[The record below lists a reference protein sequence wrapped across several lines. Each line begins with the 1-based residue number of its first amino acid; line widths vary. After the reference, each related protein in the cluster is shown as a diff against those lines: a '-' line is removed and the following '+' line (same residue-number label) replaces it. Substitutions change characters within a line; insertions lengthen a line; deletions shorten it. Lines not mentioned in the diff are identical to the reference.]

1 MKDYKQ
7 LAIRYLKMNRRRSLV
22 TIFGAVIATMVLYC
36 ILNLG
41 WSKLLQYREQI
52 REQEG
57 YEIVLFTET
66 QQQIEAILADDRVKD
81 AYVGS
86 YYYYDYNDPVT
97 YDNALYLN
105 TNQPYQMDKIME
117 QLKADYGVEG
127 EENYEL
133 AWTYMQGDDENTVLI
148 STLTILLISFIF
160 AIFGV
165 GIVRNSIQLSTLEQ
179 LKDYGNLRCIGATKK
194 ELKKIV
200 YCEGM
205 ILELTGM
212 VIGVAAGTI
221 ATLLIGHFA
230 LKITAGF
237 HWIPIVPILVAFLG
251 DLYFAME
258 ENCKLI
264 ANMSPVSA
272 IRGEYRIHKE
282 KIKVRKSRIFGKLFG
297 VEGDYAYKSI
307 MRNPGRFMKTVWSIG
322 IGMGAF
328 ILMMG
333 FASSVQRVV
342 KDQEKQWKYYH
353 IYYAGAYGPTVT
365 LEEAREGVPPTRYL
379 KKIADLDGCTDAK
392 KNYVASVFL
401 KDYKEFYSHG
411 TDEYMTESSNGSW
424 IHQVIEADSQ
434 NLSKFANLV
443 ASEMMCVGYDEEDY
457 ARFRNALVEGTLDVS
472 DHGIVLVNQDTVTL
486 NDATIY
492 SSDTVVSDTRN
503 MQFTD
508 YQVGDTIDILDMDQY
523 YEQANKVLLPLEEKH
538 RKQLEDLAEQLRK
551 KEITQEEK
559 DKQEEDLNSEYEE
572 QKNSTAIQVKKEL
585 MDAGAY
591 KMYTIEGI
599 VKEDV
604 NMRMDTVHFVL
615 PLEQYYKLTGT
626 DESMSVGMRYHFD
639 HFSYRQFNNIEAEMS
654 MALGEDQMIYG
665 ETGYAEML
673 GIVEGMK
680 KVIIG
685 GVLVIIFVVTMVA
698 LNIMNTTASS
708 LYLRK
713 KEFAQLRVIGM
724 SKKRLTKM
732 VMLEGVITAIVA
744 NGIGILIGV
753 LLSYGFF
760 RLVITSLFGYGY
772 SISITAIV
780 IGMVVSILILCG
792 SVYLP
797 LRGLKQD
804 VAADLATS
812 GE

>member
-52 REQEG
+52 REKEG

-328 ILMMG
+328 ILIMG

-365 LEEAREGVPPTRYL
+365 LEEARQLVPPTRYL

-392 KNYVASVFL
+392 QVYSARVFL
-401 KDYKEFYSHG
+401 NDCEAFYKYV
-411 TDEYMTESSNGSW
+411 TDEYMTTSSEGSW
-424 IHQVIEADSQ
+424 IKGVLEDKSQMSEPIIAADISQVLCD
-434 NLSKFANLV
+434 
-443 ASEMMCVGYDEEDY
+443 GYDEEDY
-457 ARFRNALVEGTLDVS
+457 ARYQNALEEGTLDVS
-472 DHGIVLVNQDTVTL
+472 DHGIVLVNRGNVLLSESEIYSEDTVTL
-486 NDATIY
+486 ENREMTL
-492 SSDTVVSDTRN
+492 
-503 MQFTD
+503 TD
-508 YQVGDTIDILDMDQY
+508 YHVGDTVDFLDMNQY
-523 YEQANKVLLPLEEKH
+523 YERANKLLQPVQQENEKELKDLE
-538 RKQLEDLAEQLRK
+538 EQLRK

-559 DKQEEDLNSEYEE
+559 EKQE
-572 QKNSTAIQVKKEL
+572 AILYSVYHGKRNEIITRIREEL
-585 MDAGAY
+585 MEEGAY
-591 KMYTIEGI
+591 VTYTIEGI

-604 NMRMDTVHFVL
+604 NMNEDDTIHFVL
-615 PLEQYYKLTGT
+615 PLDHFYQLTGT

-639 HFSYRQFNNIEAEMS
+639 HFSYRQFSNIEAEMFEEN
-654 MALGEDQMIYG
+654 GEAVYGDNPYAMIFG
-665 ETGYAEML
+665 ML
-673 GIVEGMK
+673 EGFK
-680 KVIIG
+680 KVILG
-685 GVLVIIFVVTMVA
+685 GVLIIVFVVTMTA

-732 VMLEGVITAIVA
+732 VMLEGVIATIVA
-744 NGIGILIGV
+744 NIIGIAIGF

-772 SISITAIV
+772 SISVLGII
-780 IGMVVSILILCG
+780 ISMVVSILILCG

-804 VAADLATS
+804 VAADLATG

>member
-52 REQEG
+52 REKEG

-105 TNQPYQMDKIME
+105 TNQPYHMDKIME

-148 STLTILLISFIF
+148 SMLTILLISFIF

-179 LKDYGNLRCIGATKK
+179 LKDYGNLRCIGATKQ

-212 VIGVAAGTI
+212 VIGVAVGTI

-328 ILMMG
+328 ILIMG

-379 KKIADLDGCTDAK
+379 KKISKLDGVTDAK
-392 KNYVASVFL
+392 KVYRASVLL
-401 KDYKEFYSHG
+401 KDYNEFYGHT
-411 TDEYMTESSNGSW
+411 TDKYRTEAEYGAW
-424 IHQVIEADSQ
+424 IGEELNDAKEKQPIIENAI
-434 NLSKFANLV
+434 
-443 ASEMMCVGYDEEDY
+443 SEIICDGYDEEDY
-457 ARFRNALVEGTLDVS
+457 ARYQKALVAGTLDVS
-472 DHGIVLVNQDTVTL
+472 DHGIVLVNHDRVHL
-486 NDATIY
+486 ADSEIY
-492 SSDTVVSDTRN
+492 SEDTVVSEYREMD
-503 MQFTD
+503 FTD
-508 YQVGDTIDILDMDQY
+508 YQVGDTIDLVDMEQY
-523 YEQANKVLLPLEEKH
+523 YVRANKKLDILKKEYQNELEEVA
-538 RKQLEDLAEQLRK
+538 KQCRQ
-551 KEITQEEK
+551 KEITEDEKADQEDELAYTYHS
-559 DKQEEDLNSEYEE
+559 EEAEVIRD
-572 QKNSTAIQVKKEL
+572 IKKEL
-585 MDAGAY
+585 VEEGAY
-591 KMYTIEGI
+591 TTYTIEGI
-599 VKEDV
+599 VNEDV
-604 NMRMDTVHFVL
+604 NMYSESIHFVL
-615 PLEQYYKLTGT
+615 PLDHFYQLTGT
-626 DESMSVGMRYHFD
+626 DESMSVGMRYHFN
-639 HFSYRQFNNIEAEMS
+639 HFSYRQFSNIEAEMFEEN
-654 MALGEDQMIYG
+654 GEAVYGDNPYAMIFG
-665 ETGYAEML
+665 M
-673 GIVEGMK
+673 IEGFK
-680 KVIIG
+680 KVILG
-685 GVLVIIFVVTMVA
+685 GVLIIVFVVTMTA

-708 LYLRK
+708 LYLRR

-732 VMLEGVITAIVA
+732 VMLEGVIATIVA
-744 NGIGILIGV
+744 NIIGIIIGV

-760 RLVITSLFGYGY
+760 RLVITSLFGYKY
-772 SISITAIV
+772 SVSVLGIG
-780 IGMVVSILILCG
+780 IGMVVSVLILCG

-804 VAADLATS
+804 VAADLATG

>member
-52 REQEG
+52 REKDG

-212 VIGVAAGTI
+212 VIGVAVGTI

-328 ILMMG
+328 ILIMG

-379 KKIADLDGCTDAK
+379 KKISKLEGVTDAK
-392 KNYVASVFL
+392 KVYRASVLL
-401 KDYKEFYSHG
+401 KDYNEFYGHT
-411 TDEYMTESSNGSW
+411 TDKYRTEAEYGAW
-424 IHQVIEADSQ
+424 IGEELNDAKEKQPIIENAI
-434 NLSKFANLV
+434 
-443 ASEMMCVGYDEEDY
+443 SEIICDGYDEEDY
-457 ARFRNALVEGTLDVS
+457 ARYQKALVAGTLDVS
-472 DHGIVLVNQDTVTL
+472 DHGIVLVNHDRVHL
-486 NDATIY
+486 ADSEIY
-492 SSDTVVSDTRN
+492 SEDTVVSEYREMD
-503 MQFTD
+503 FTD
-508 YQVGDTIDILDMDQY
+508 YQVGDTIDLVDMEQY
-523 YEQANKVLLPLEEKH
+523 YVRANKKLDILKKEYQKELEEVA
-538 RKQLEDLAEQLRK
+538 KQCRQ
-551 KEITQEEK
+551 KEITEDEKADQEDEFAYTYHSEK
-559 DKQEEDLNSEYEE
+559 AEVIRD
-572 QKNSTAIQVKKEL
+572 IKKEL
-585 MDAGAY
+585 VEEGAY
-591 KMYTIEGI
+591 TTYTIEGI
-599 VKEDV
+599 VNEDV
-604 NMRMDTVHFVL
+604 NMYSESIHFVL
-615 PLEQYYKLTGT
+615 PLDHFYQLTGT

-639 HFSYRQFNNIEAEMS
+639 HFSYRQFSNIEAEMFEEN
-654 MALGEDQMIYG
+654 GEAVYGDNPYAMIFG
-665 ETGYAEML
+665 M
-673 GIVEGMK
+673 IEGFK
-680 KVIIG
+680 KVILG
-685 GVLVIIFVVTMVA
+685 GVLIIVFVVTMTA

-724 SKKRLTKM
+724 SKARLTKM
-732 VMLEGVITAIVA
+732 VMLEGVIATIVA
-744 NGIGILIGV
+744 NIIGIAIGF

-772 SISITAIV
+772 SISVLGII
-780 IGMVVSILILCG
+780 IGMLVSVLILCG

-804 VAADLATS
+804 VAADLATG

>member
-52 REQEG
+52 REQG
-57 YEIVLFTET
+57 DYEIILFTET

-86 YYYYDYNDPVT
+86 YYYYDYNEPVT
-97 YDNALYLN
+97 YDNAMYLN
-105 TNQPYQMDKIME
+105 TKQPYQMDKIME
-117 QLKADYGVEG
+117 QLKTDYGVEG

-212 VIGVAAGTI
+212 AIGVVAGTI
-221 ATLLIGHFA
+221 VTLLIGHFA

-328 ILMMG
+328 ILIMG

-379 KKIADLDGCTDAK
+379 EKISKLDGVTDAK
-392 KNYVASVFL
+392 KVYRASVFL
-401 KDYKEFYSHG
+401 KDYNEFYGHT
-411 TDEYMTESSNGSW
+411 TDKYRTEAEYGAW
-424 IHQVIEADSQ
+424 IEEELNDAKEKHPIIENAI
-434 NLSKFANLV
+434 
-443 ASEMMCVGYDEEDY
+443 SEIICDGYDDEDY
-457 ARFRNALVEGTLDVS
+457 ARYQKALVAGTLDVS
-472 DHGIVLVNQDTVTL
+472 DHGIVLVNHDRVHL
-486 NDATIY
+486 ADSEIY
-492 SSDTVVSDTRN
+492 SEDTVVSEYREMD
-503 MQFTD
+503 FTD
-508 YQVGDTIDILDMDQY
+508 YQVGDTIDLVDMEQY
-523 YEQANKVLLPLEEKH
+523 YTRANEKLAALEKEYQDGLEKVA
-538 RKQLEDLAEQLRK
+538 KQCRQ
-551 KEITQEEK
+551 KEITEDEKADQEDE
-559 DKQEEDLNSEYEE
+559 LAYTYHSEVAE
-572 QKNSTAIQVKKEL
+572 AIRDIKKEL
-585 MDAGAY
+585 VEEGAY
-591 KMYTIEGI
+591 TTYTIEGI
-599 VKEDV
+599 VNEDV
-604 NMRMDTVHFVL
+604 NMYSESIHFVL
-615 PLEQYYKLTGT
+615 PLEQFYKLTGT
-626 DESMSVGMRYHFD
+626 DESMSVGMRYHFN
-639 HFSYRQFNNIEAEMS
+639 HFSYNQFNKIEAEMNMNS
-654 MALGEDQMIYG
+654 DIGIGYEEPSYAMIFG
-665 ETGYAEML
+665 ML
-673 GIVEGMK
+673 EGFK
-680 KVIIG
+680 KVILG
-685 GVLVIIFVVTMVA
+685 GILIIVFVITMTT

-732 VMLEGVITAIVA
+732 VMLEGVIATVVA
-744 NGIGILIGV
+744 NIIGIVIGV

-760 RLVITSLFGYGY
+760 RLVITALFGYEY
-772 SISITAIV
+772 SISLLGIV
-780 IGMVVSILILCG
+780 IGMAVSVLILCG

-804 VAADLATS
+804 VATDLATG

>member
-22 TIFGAVIATMVLYC
+22 TILGAVIATMVLYC

-52 REQEG
+52 REQG
-57 YEIVLFTET
+57 DYEIILFTET

-86 YYYYDYNDPVT
+86 YYYYDYNEPVT

-105 TNQPYQMDKIME
+105 TKQPYQMDKIME
-117 QLKADYGVEG
+117 QLKTDYGVEG

-212 VIGVAAGTI
+212 AIGVVAGTI

-328 ILMMG
+328 ILIMG

-353 IYYAGAYGPTVT
+353 IYYAGTYGPTVT

-379 KKIADLDGCTDAK
+379 EKISKLDGVTDAK
-392 KNYVASVFL
+392 KVYRASVFL
-401 KDYKEFYSHG
+401 KDYNEFYGHT
-411 TDEYMTESSNGSW
+411 TDKYRTEAEYGAW
-424 IHQVIEADSQ
+424 IEEELNDAKEKHPIIENAI
-434 NLSKFANLV
+434 
-443 ASEMMCVGYDEEDY
+443 SEIICDGYDDQDY
-457 ARFRNALVEGTLDVS
+457 ARYQKALVAGTLDVS
-472 DHGIVLVNQDTVTL
+472 DHGIVLVNHDRVHL
-486 NDATIY
+486 ADSEIY
-492 SSDTVVSDTRN
+492 SEDTVVSEYQEMD
-503 MQFTD
+503 FTD
-508 YQVGDTIDILDMDQY
+508 YQVGDTIDLVDMEQY
-523 YEQANKVLLPLEEKH
+523 YTRANEKLVTLKKEYQDGLEEVS
-538 RKQLEDLAEQLRK
+538 KQCRQ
-551 KEITQEEK
+551 KEITEDEKADQEAELAYTYHSGVA
-559 DKQEEDLNSEYEE
+559 E
-572 QKNSTAIQVKKEL
+572 AIRDIKKEL
-585 MDAGAY
+585 VEEGAY
-591 KMYTIEGI
+591 TTYTIEGI
-599 VKEDV
+599 VNEDV
-604 NMRMDTVHFVL
+604 NMYSEESIHFVL
-615 PLEQYYKLTGT
+615 PLEQFYKLTGT
-626 DESMSVGMRYHFD
+626 DESMSVGMRYHFK
-639 HFSYRQFNNIEAEMS
+639 HFSYNQFNKIEAEMNMNS
-654 MALGEDQMIYG
+654 DIGIGYEEPSYAMIFG
-665 ETGYAEML
+665 ML
-673 GIVEGMK
+673 EGFK
-680 KVIIG
+680 KVILG
-685 GVLVIIFVVTMVA
+685 GILIIVFVITMTT

-732 VMLEGVITAIVA
+732 VMLEGVIATIVA
-744 NGIGILIGV
+744 NIIGIVIGV

-760 RLVITSLFGYGY
+760 RLVITALFGYEY
-772 SISITAIV
+772 SISLLGIV
-780 IGMVVSILILCG
+780 IGMAVSVLILCG

-804 VAADLATS
+804 VATDLATG